1 MSTEPTPT
9 RRPIAAVR
17 VSTVALLGV
26 VAAIAI
32 PCGAA
37 ALVVSGSIDSK
48 QTQQNLGEA
57 GPVTRVVVE
66 DSDSTVRITGDAGVS
81 GATGKAN
88 LTWHAFSGTDHAKV
102 TEQYAD
108 GVLTLTKDCGGGDCG
123 ADIDIQVPPTVSVQ
137 VTTSNAPVFVSN
149 VSGPVNLHS
158 TNAEIQADRLG
169 SGDAVMNT
177 TNSRIQAFFSGA
189 PTNITASTTN
199 AEVLIVTDGRTVYY
213 DKVSTTN
220 ASPNLQNP
228 QDHRADNV
236 IDVTTTNAGVTIK

>member
-9 RRPIAAVR
+9 RRPIAGVR

-48 QTQQNLGEA
+48 QAQQTINQA

-66 DSDSTVRITGDAGVS
+66 DSNSTVRITGDATRSGVS
-81 GATGKAN
+81 GKAD
-88 LTWHAFSGTDHAKV
+88 LTWHAFSGNAHPKV
-102 TEQYAD
+102 TQKYAD
-108 GVLTLTKDCGGGDCG
+108 GVLTLSKDCDRSDCW
-123 ADIDIQVPPTVSVQ
+123 ANIDIQVPPTVSVQ
-137 VTTSNAPVFVSN
+137 VTTSDAGIFVDN

-158 TNAEIQADRLG
+158 TNAGIEAQQLG

-177 TNSRIQAFFSGA
+177 TNAGIKASFVGA
-189 PTNITASTTN
+189 PTTITAATSN
-199 AEVLIVTDGRTVYY
+199 AGVTIVTDGRTLYY

-220 ASPNLQNP
+220 AESNLQNP
-228 QDHRADNV
+228 QDRRSNNV

>member
-9 RRPIAAVR
+9 RRPIAGIR

-37 ALVVSGSIDSK
+37 ALVVSGSIDS
-48 QTQQNLGEA
+48 QHTQQTLGQA
-57 GPVTRVVVE
+57 DPVTRVVVE
-66 DSDSTVRITGDAGVS
+66 DSDSTVRITGNAAVS
-81 GATGKAN
+81 GMTGKAD
-88 LTWHAFSGTDHAKV
+88 LTWHSFSGTGHPKV
-102 TEQYAD
+102 TQQYAD
-108 GVLTLTKDCGGGDCG
+108 GVLTLTKDCDGGDCG
-123 ADIDIQVPPTVSVQ
+123 AGIDIQVPPTVSVQ
-137 VTTSNAPVFVSN
+137 VTTSNASIFVTN

-158 TNAEIQADRLG
+158 TNADIHADQLG

-177 TNSRIQAFFSGA
+177 TNASIKASFVGGPR
-189 PTNITASTTN
+189 NITAATTN
-199 AEVLIVTDGRTVYY
+199 ASVLIVTDGSTLYY

-220 ASPNLQNP
+220 AEPNLQNQ
-228 QDHRADNV
+228 QDHRSNNV

>member
-9 RRPIAAVR
+9 RRPIAGIR

-37 ALVVSGSIDSK
+37 ALVVSGSVDAK
-48 QTQQNLGEA
+48 QTQQNLNQA

-66 DSDSTVRITGDAGVS
+66 DSNSTVRITGDAAVS
-81 GATGKAN
+81 GVTGKAT
-88 LTWHAFSGTDHAKV
+88 LTWHAFSGTDHPKV

-108 GVLTLTKDCGGGDCG
+108 GVLTLSKDCGGGDCG

-137 VTTSNAPVFVSN
+137 VTTSNAGVFVSH
-149 VSGPVNLHS
+149 VSGSVNLHS
-158 TNAEIQADRLG
+158 TNAGIEADQLG

-177 TNSRIQAFFSGA
+177 TNAGIKATFVGA
-189 PTNITASTTN
+189 PTTITAATTN
-199 AEVLIVTDGRTVYY
+199 AGVTIVTDGRTVYY

-220 ASPNLQNP
+220 AELNLQNP
-228 QDHRADNV
+228 QERHSNNV

>member
-1 MSTEPTPT
+1 MSTEPTPA

-26 VAAIAI
+26 VVAIAI

-37 ALVVSGSIDSK
+37 ALVMSGSIDSK
-48 QTQQNLGEA
+48 QTQQTLSQA
-57 GPVTRVVVE
+57 GPVTRIVVE
-66 DSDSTVRITGDAGVS
+66 DSNSTVRITGDAALFGV
-81 GATGKAN
+81 TGKAD
-88 LTWHAFSGTDHAKV
+88 LTWHSFSGTDHAKV
-102 TEQYAD
+102 TQQYAD
-108 GVLTLTKDCGGGDCG
+108 GVLTLTKDCGSGDCG

-158 TNAEIQADRLG
+158 TNAEIQADQLG
-169 SGDAVMNT
+169 SGDAIMNT
-177 TNSRIQAFFSGA
+177 TNARIQAFFSGA
-189 PTNITASTTN
+189 PTNITAATTN
-199 AEVLIVTDGRTVYY
+199 AEVLIVTDGRTPYY

-228 QDHRADNV
+228 QDRRANNV
-236 IDVTTTNAGVTIK
+236 IDVTTTNDGITIK